1 MGVMIWVGAVLAL
14 AGLAGIL
21 GCILSVVRA
30 RRRGLDDAAMRAHM
44 QRIVAWNLGSLAISA
59 LGLMAVVAGIV
70 LG

>member
-30 RRRGLDDAAMRAHM
+30 RRRGLSDAQMRAHM
-44 QRIVAWNLGSLAISA
+44 QRIVAWNLGSLAVSA
-59 LGLMAVVAGIV
+59 LGLMAVVVGIV

>member
-44 QRIVAWNLGSLAISA
+44 QRIVAWNLGSLAVSA